1 MNKLKNLQTKKLL
14 KQLEFIELEY
24 QYTSEVVSEA
34 DTSFVD
40 SLNSVLEKY
49 PELKD
54 KYNKKLDET
63 IENNIEKSIKGD
75 KSNEDDKYEELEE
88 EEEEEDVIEKDE
100 NKEIKE
106 KSKKVKKLYREIV
119 KLTHPDRVK
128 DKEVNDI
135 YIEATAYYDD
145 NDKLGIYK
153 VCDDLKID
161 YDIDH
166 EDEEFIS
173 LKIKEYEK
181 KISFLESTFTWVWF
195 NTKEK
200 EEKEDIILKF
210 INNKIK

>member
-40 SLNSVLEKY
+40 SLNSFLEKY
-49 PELKD
+49 PDLKD

-63 IENNIEKSIKGD
+63 IENNIEKSIKED
-75 KSNEDDKYEELEE
+75 KSNEDDKYEECEG
-88 EEEEEDVIEKDE
+88 EEDVIEKDE

-128 DKEVNDI
+128 NKEMNDI
-135 YIEATAYYDD
+135 YIKATSYYDD

-153 VCDDLKID
+153 VCNDLKID
-161 YDIDH
+161 YDIGH

-181 KISFLESTFTWVWF
+181 KISFLESTFTWIWF